1 MTKPSFEIE
10 MTIGEGEGATQVI
23 FTTADILSATL
34 VEQVDPISLTLPI
47 SELSFRIFTTDPR
60 FGIYADNEFS
70 QNLQMRQPV
79 KLWLTYGLSR
89 LLVGTYYLDN
99 WKSPA
104 QYRYEFTAVDL
115 IGLMDSLTYDGG
127 FWETDTS
134 ILTILGAILDQYAI
148 TYSISEDL
156 SITQL
161 RGFAPPSTV
170 REAVQQVA
178 IGAGATVLC
187 VGNKAIQLVPAKL
200 PYRGELA
207 THTIGVEDRLENQ
220 EINIKQIVTS
230 IELIPHEYVSQHENI
245 ETIFAQTLIP
255 GNYKIVFTKPYYN
268 IETTGVGY
276 PLLNLATE
284 DECLLVTE
292 DEIEL
297 VVSEEYVYGP
307 NYILLTVY
315 PPGGD
320 VTITGY
326 PLIENKQSYQFEE
339 SGLSPTQ
346 TKNKLKIENATLIS
360 NTNAQSILDLIRD
373 YYRQRY
379 EQKARTIKTTNYG
392 EGVEFSLI
400 FQIGEIAKIAATDN
414 KMIRGAIEQIDYD
427 LVGGMLAKLRIV
439 GVEDGD

>member
-1 MTKPSFEIE
+1 MTKPSFEID
-10 MTIGEGEGATQVI
+10 MTIGEGEEATQVI

-79 KLWLTYGLSR
+79 KLWLTYDFSR
-89 LLVGTYYLDN
+89 LLVGTYYLDR

-115 IGLMDSLTYDGG
+115 IGLMDSLTYDGQ
-127 FWETDTS
+127 FWETDTP
-134 ILTILGAILDQYAI
+134 ILTILGAILDQYNI

-161 RGFAPPSTV
+161 RGFVPPGTV

-178 IGAGATVLC
+178 IGTGATVLC
-187 VGNKAIQLVPAKL
+187 VGSKAIQLVPAKL

-207 THTIGVEDRLENQ
+207 THTIGIEDRLENQ

-230 IELIPHEYVSQHENI
+230 IELVPHDYVAQHENI
-245 ETIFAQTLIP
+245 ETIFDQSLTS
-255 GNYKIVFTKPYYN
+255 GNYKIVFTKPYHN
-268 IETTGVGY
+268 IVATGVGY
-276 PLLNLATE
+276 SQPN
-284 DECLLVTE
+284 LVTE
-292 DEIEL
+292 DEFMLVTEDEVEL
-297 VVSEEYVYGP
+297 VVSGEYIFGP
-307 NYILLTVY
+307 NYIYLTVY
-315 PPGGD
+315 PPGGP

-326 PLIENKQSYQFEE
+326 PLIENRQSYQFEE
-339 SGLSPTQ
+339 SDLSPNQ
-346 TKNKLKIENATLIS
+346 TKNKLKIENATLVS

-392 EGVEFSLI
+392 EGVEFSSI
-400 FQIGEIAKIAATDN
+400 FQMGEIAKIAATDN

-427 LVGGMLAKLRIV
+427 LVGGIVAKLRIV
-439 GVEDGD
+439 GVEDGN